1 MVQAAKLMVLNI
13 IVIIILVG
21 LEFSF
26 IELSFNERIQA
37 RMFLHGKNSMSHVSA
52 EYALEVES
60 SDRLPSFKIL
70 MDPFKLNQVHLT
82 VIFVGTGEI

>member
-1 MVQAAKLMVLNI
+1 
-13 IVIIILVG
+13 
-21 LEFSF
+21 
-26 IELSFNERIQA
+26 
-37 RMFLHGKNSMSHVSA
+37 MSHVSA

-82 VIFVGTGEI
+82 VSFVGTSEI